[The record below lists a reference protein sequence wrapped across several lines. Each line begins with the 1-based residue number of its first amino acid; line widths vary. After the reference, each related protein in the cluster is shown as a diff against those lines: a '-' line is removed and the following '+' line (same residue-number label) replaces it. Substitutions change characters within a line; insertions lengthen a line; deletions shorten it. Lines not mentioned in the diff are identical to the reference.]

1 MSEQNSAEDTL
12 EKASIGVEG
21 SNNKSCDV
29 NVSNH
34 ATVTIENVVAKYW
47 KANSITGALSGSK
60 ITIADRVTLERLQET
75 DAIGITYDTPP
86 NPRNDHWSIEF
97 EYAGESY
104 RYKDKKCNITSG
116 DANKLVTL
124 KVTGTPKKGFTFHV
138 EMPKSSSCSGHMS

>member
-1 MSEQNSAEDTL
+1 MSEQNNTEETL
-12 EKASIGVEG
+12 EKISVGKGG
-21 SNNKSCDV
+21 SDNKSCNV

-34 ATVTIENVVAKYW
+34 ATVTIEKVIAKYW
-47 KANSITGALSGSK
+47 KANSITGAKGEKTLL
-60 ITIADRVTLERLQET
+60 ADHVTLERLQET
-75 DAIGITYDTPP
+75 DPVGIKYDTSPD
-86 NPRNDHWSIEF
+86 PRYDHWSIEF

-104 RYKDKKCNITSG
+104 HYKDKRCNITPE